1 MSSRKQGKVKWFNT
15 EKGYG
20 FILSPE
26 GEDVFVHYRA
36 IMSDGFKKLREGELV
51 SYLQVKSEKGWQAAE
66 VEAIS
71 SSISDD
77 AEEKESDGHGGQP
90 DATSDDQN
98 VDGKDSDTPV

>member
-1 MSSRKQGKVKWFNT
+1 MSTRKQGTVKWFNT

-36 IMSDGFKKLREGELV
+36 ILVEGFKNLREGQEV

-66 VEAIS
+66 VELLGS
-71 SSISDD
+71 PEGDD
-77 AEEKESDGHGGQP
+77 QYVEEEILDEDQYEEDESD
-90 DATSDDQN
+90 N
-98 VDGKDSDTPV
+98 VGNR

>member
-1 MSSRKQGKVKWFNT
+1 MSNRKQGTVKWFNT

-36 IMSDGFKKLREGELV
+36 ILVEGFKNLREGQHV

-66 VEAIS
+66 VELL
-71 SSISDD
+71 D
-77 AEEKESDGHGGQP
+77 AEGADDMDYVDEDLP
-90 DATSDDQN
+90 DEDYEEDEGDN
-98 VDGKDSDTPV
+98 IGNR